1 MYSPGNYQDLS
12 ADIIFGFENVH
23 SNPLESSYDQN
34 SNILF
39 HYLPMLL
46 LLTSVVLS
54 VKCYAIKYFTRPAEE
69 NEYVKV
75 PVVAIQ
81 EINTQDILLTH
92 INNYGAI

>member
-1 MYSPGNYQDLS
+1 
-12 ADIIFGFENVH
+12 
-23 SNPLESSYDQN
+23 
-34 SNILF
+34 
-39 HYLPMLL
+39 MLL